1 MHHHLGSGLTRNM
14 QYLPTHAKIS
24 YQQSTTG
31 FCLAELAGARQR
43 VSVLH
48 WPCRSNFVL
57 GVGGLKGCLVVPSA
71 TSTSAAY
78 GRGRGMTSWL
88 DDGIVSHQCPGLHCT
103 TWPTPVSQAADC
115 VSRRPTR
122 ARTTHAAPITPH
134 RASPTPSFARVSCP
148 CLASSIRRMSEESS
162 KAEVNAKTECE
173 RPGTRDRA
181 LMQVCLSNEHDSAA
195 AG

>member
-1 MHHHLGSGLTRNM
+1 MMESSVINAQAYTVRHG
-14 QYLPTHAKIS
+14 
-24 YQQSTTG
+24 
-31 FCLAELAGARQR
+31 QR
-43 VSVLH
+43 LFPKLQVCFSKA
-48 WPCRSNFVL
+48 N
-57 GVGGLKGCLVVPSA
+57 
-71 TSTSAAY
+71 
-78 GRGRGMTSWL
+78 
-88 DDGIVSHQCPGLHCT
+88 
-103 TWPTPVSQAADC
+103 
-115 VSRRPTR
+115 TR

-134 RASPTPSFARVSCP
+134 RASSTPSFARVSCP